1 MPIYVYWG
9 EDDFAIKK
17 AVEALRDRTVDPV
30 WTNFNYT
37 VTEDAIAALSQSVT
51 PPFGIGGRLV
61 WLVNNTICQH
71 CPDTVLKE
79 LIRTI
84 PAIPESTSLVVTLA
98 GKPDER
104 LKATKLIKKSAQE
117 YREFALIPPWKTDLI
132 IKSVNEVA
140 QALKV
145 KLTSD
150 AIAFIADAIGNDTR
164 RLYSEMEKLKLYADG
179 ILGVNQVSVLIR
191 NTNSNT
197 LQLAAAIKSGDT
209 GKALSVLSNLI
220 LDSEPGLKISATL
233 ISQFRTW
240 ALVKCAVESGE
251 RDNTAIARLAEISNP
266 KRVYFLQQEVSGSS
280 SQQLS
285 RVFPLL
291 LELESRLKQGESD
304 LSALQRG
311 IIQMSEIFQS

>member
-17 AVEALRDRTVDPV
+17 AVEVLRDRTVSSD
-30 WTNFNYT
+30 WMSFNYS
-37 VTEDAIAALSQSVT
+37 VLDNPIGALSEVVT
-51 PPFGIGGRLV
+51 PPFGSGGRLV
-61 WLVNNTICQH
+61 WLVNSTICQH
-71 CPDTVLKE
+71 CPDGVLSE
-79 LIRTI
+79 LVRTI
-84 PAIPESTSLVVTLA
+84 PAIPSNAYLLITVG

-104 LKATKLIKKSAQE
+104 LKSTKLIKKSAQE
-117 YREFALIPPWKTDLI
+117 YKQFALIPPWKTDLI
-132 IKSVNEVA
+132 IKSVSDVA

-145 KLTSD
+145 RLTPD
-150 AIAFIADAIGNDTR
+150 AIAFIAEAIGNDTR
-164 RLYSEMEKLKLYADG
+164 RLYSEMGKLKLYADG
-179 ILGVNQVSVLIR
+179 ILGVEQVSVLIR

-209 GKALSVLSNLI
+209 GKALTILNDLVLMA
-220 LDSEPGLKISATL
+220 EPGLKVSATL

-240 ALVKCAVESGE
+240 ALVKCAMESGE
-251 RDNTAIARLAEISNP
+251 RDSAAIARLAEISNP
-266 KRVYFLQQEVSGSS
+266 KRVYFLQQEVSGLS

-311 IIQMSEIFQS
+311 IVQMSEIFQV